1 MNGNFCKIF
10 CKNVKKCEKLLF
22 FVLFINFCLFCLFVK
37 KELVE
42 FFSCVFVVLNLSCV
56 FLWQGFGDFWRF
68 CELKSP
74 HPHYCHFER
83 QRKISF

>member
-1 MNGNFCKIF
+1 MNGNFCKFF

-42 FFSCVFVVLNLSCV
+42 FFSCVFVGLNLRCV
-56 FLWQGFGDFWRF
+56 FCGRDFWIF
-68 CELKSP
+68 YEFKG
-74 HPHYCHFER
+74 
-83 QRKISF
+83 